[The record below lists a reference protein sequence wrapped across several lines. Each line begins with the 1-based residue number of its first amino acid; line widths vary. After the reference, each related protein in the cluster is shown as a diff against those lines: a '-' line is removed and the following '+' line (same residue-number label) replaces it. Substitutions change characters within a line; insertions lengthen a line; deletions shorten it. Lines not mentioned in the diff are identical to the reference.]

1 MTTIKTVA
9 KRAGV
14 SPATVSRVLSGVAG
28 VGSDRRDRVL
38 RAVAELDYR
47 PNRLA
52 ANLRRQS
59 TQTIGVVVSD
69 IENPHFTQM
78 VRAVEDAAFSR
89 GRRVLLCNT
98 DETPDKQRAYLE
110 MLAGERVQGVILA
123 PSDPAGA
130 EIGRL
135 LDLGIPL
142 VAFDRVV
149 DDGRA
154 DAVIIDNAEAGRR
167 AAAHLL
173 ALGHRRIGF
182 IGGRP
187 EIQTGGERQ
196 AGYERAMAA
205 AGLAPIVADGRFRLD
220 GGRDAAARLLD
231 AGDVTALI
239 VANNLMTV
247 GALQAIRE
255 RGLRIP
261 DDLALV
267 AVDDPF
273 WAALTDPPLT
283 ALAQPVRRM
292 AESAV
297 RLLFERIDG
306 TRTAPRCLVFDVELR
321 VRRSCGATMLAG
333 ETR

>member
-1 MTTIKTVA
+1 
-9 KRAGV
+9 
-14 SPATVSRVLSGVAG
+14 
-28 VGSDRRDRVL
+28 
-38 RAVAELDYR
+38 
-47 PNRLA
+47 
-52 ANLRRQS
+52 
-59 TQTIGVVVSD
+59 
-69 IENPHFTQM
+69 
-78 VRAVEDAAFSR
+78 
-89 GRRVLLCNT
+89 
-98 DETPDKQRAYLE
+98 
-110 MLAGERVQGVILA
+110 
-123 PSDPAGA
+123 
-130 EIGRL
+130 
-135 LDLGIPL
+135 
-142 VAFDRVV
+142 
-149 DDGRA
+149 
-154 DAVIIDNAEAGRR
+154 
-167 AAAHLL
+167 
-173 ALGHRRIGF
+173 
-182 IGGRP
+182 
-187 EIQTGGERQ
+187 
-196 AGYERAMAA
+196 MAA